1 MSLKKIF
8 RNLQD
13 ELKTK
18 DKIREK
24 VLTNSREAIRVSK
37 QAILLMHRGK
47 QKDAEKK
54 LKQAQRILEHT
65 RQTANSYPE
74 LISSGSLR
82 AGYEEYAEAIALLRF
97 VKDETFLDPR
107 SYDIPTIPYLL
118 VVADFIGEVRR
129 RAIDILKFG
138 DLKNAEKCL
147 TVMEDVYGE
156 LVSLENVHGLAP
168 NLRRKVDVSRKII
181 EATRSDVASEVRRSL
196 LRSSLRKVE
205 EQLRKRKRL

>member
-1 MSLKKIF
+1 MPLKKIF

-13 ELKTK
+13 ELKRK

-37 QAILLMHRGK
+37 QAILLIHRGK
-47 QKDAEKK
+47 LKDAEKK

-65 RQTANSYPE
+65 KQTTYSYPE
-74 LISSGSLR
+74 LISSGLLR

-97 VKDETFLDPR
+97 VKDEIFLDPKN
-107 SYDIPTIPYLL
+107 YDIPTIPYLL
-118 VVADFIGEVRR
+118 GVADFIGEVRR
-129 RAIDILKFG
+129 KAIDALKFG
-138 DLKNAEKCL
+138 DLKTAEKCL

-168 NLRRKVDVSRKII
+168 NLRRKVDISRKLI
-181 EATRSDVASEVRRSL
+181 EATRSDVVSEARRSL

-205 EQLRKRKRL
+205 EQLRKRK